1 MPDYKI
7 WGLTALV
14 LSAALIGSVSAQ
26 TAGVAGEVLRQEK
39 KSLTPKTTLDPK
51 KNVTDIFSLDQKT
64 EEEPDIYFDADELIS
79 KDQEKKV
86 EAHGNVEVRRAGM
99 TVWAD
104 KMVYDQFQDTI
115 VATGHVKMQ
124 DSTGNIIYSDEI
136 QISDQMS
143 YAEMNKIKAIMRD
156 GSQVWA
162 EHFYKKENDNK
173 VMRYAVY
180 TPCDFCEDR
189 ENPLWRIRAQKV
201 THDAQNKDVNYNDA
215 FLDFKGVP
223 VLYTP
228 FLSHP
233 DPSVKRRSGFLM
245 PSIGSSSYL
254 GGTLYLRYFWD
265 IDPTS
270 DLLFTPILT
279 TDKNVVWGGQ
289 YRKFFE
295 KGYVEMNG
303 TYLKD
308 DNDDRR
314 SDRGNLFAKGRYE
327 INDQWVADADVEYAS
342 DSLYLK
348 ELDLDNRD
356 EAWLTSMARLQ
367 RFDERDYASAEAYY
381 YKLLSYDLR
390 ETNRLEYDR
399 RRYNKPFI
407 VPLLDY
413 EILSDVSKIGS
424 YWKNEFSTASVYHD
438 NGSQSQRASMI
449 NSWILPW
456 TSSFGERY
464 RMVASVKSDAY
475 YVDDYFNDERQE
487 TSGDVTRVFPQVGLE
502 WRLPLVK
509 ATENTRQIV
518 EPVVMAVVAPN
529 GANKP
534 EHIPNEDSQGVW
546 LDDTNVLDLDRYA
559 GYDRNDTGSRI
570 SYGLNWSS
578 YGNIMGRT
586 SAFIAQTYQ
595 FNKQSS
601 FIEDIENDGH
611 FSDYVGRV
619 YAAPSEILDLNYR
632 FRLDRE
638 DFKFRY
644 NELGAKVGTDL
655 LNLYVSY
662 IYLQQN
668 KNVSEVIG
676 ARQELYTSLNAA
688 LTRDWSISIYNRQDL
703 TDSGGSLEHGGH
715 LIYED
720 ECFSFVTS
728 VKRYDSNDPELD
740 DGYEYTFTFYLKT
753 LGGMG
758 R

>member
-1 MPDYKI
+1 MRKRRI
-7 WGLTALV
+7 LWVMAAFGGL
-14 LSAALIGSVSAQ
+14 LSGFAVYAQ
-26 TAGVAGEVLRQEK
+26 SYGVAGEVVRQGK
-39 KSLTPKTTLDPK
+39 KDLTPKATLEPE
-51 KNVTDIFSLDQKT
+51 KNLTDILTLQPKT
-64 EEEPDIYFDADELIS
+64 EDEPDVYFDADELIS
-79 KDQEKKV
+79 KEKEKQI
-86 EAHGNVEVRRAGM
+86 EAVGNVEVRREGLK
-99 TVWAD
+99 VWAD
-104 KMVYDQFQDTI
+104 KMIYDQNKNTI
-115 VATGHVKMQ
+115 VATGHVRMQ
-124 DSTGNIIYSDEI
+124 DLTGSVVYADEI
-136 QISDQMS
+136 QMSDKMT

-156 GSQVWA
+156 GSRVWA
-162 EHFYKKENDNK
+162 EHFHQKENDNK
-173 VMRYAVY
+173 IMRSAVY
-180 TPCDFCEDR
+180 TPCDFCEDN
-189 ENPLWRIRAQKV
+189 ESPLWRIRARKV
-201 THDAQNKDVNYNDA
+201 THDAQNQNVNYNDA
-215 FLDFKGVP
+215 FLDLKGVP

-245 PSIGSSSYL
+245 PSIGSTSYL

-265 IDPTS
+265 IDPYQ
-270 DLLFTPILT
+270 DFLFTPILT

-295 KGYVEMNG
+295 KGYMEMNG

-327 INDQWVADADVEYAS
+327 INDQWVADTNIEYAS

-367 RFDERDYASAEAYY
+367 RFDARDYASLEAYY
-381 YKLLSYDLR
+381 YKLVSYDLR
-390 ETNRLEYDR
+390 ETNRLEYNR
-399 RRYNKPFI
+399 RRYNKPF
-407 VPLLDY
+407 VAPLLDY

-424 YWKNEFSTASVYHD
+424 YWKNEFSAASVYHEND
-438 NGSQSQRASMI
+438 SQSQRATMI
-449 NSWILPW
+449 NSFILPW
-456 TSSFGERY
+456 TSAYGERY
-464 RMVASVKSDAY
+464 RVVASVKSDAY
-475 YVDDYFNDERQE
+475 YIDDYFNAQRQE
-487 TSGDVTRVFPQVGLE
+487 ISGDVMRVFPQLGLE
-502 WRLPLVK
+502 WRLPFVK
-509 ATENTRQIV
+509 ATENTRQII
-518 EPVVMAVVAPN
+518 EPVVVAVAAPN
-529 GANKP
+529 GANKS
-534 EHIPNEDSQGVW
+534 EKIPNEDSQGVL

-559 GYDRNDTGSRI
+559 GYDRNDVGSRI

-586 SAFIAQTYQ
+586 SAFIAQSYQ
-595 FNKQSS
+595 FNKRTS
-601 FIEDIENDGH
+601 FAQDIENDGH
-611 FSDYVGRV
+611 LSDYVGRV
-619 YAAPSEILDLNYR
+619 YAAPYEFLNLNYR

-638 DFKFRY
+638 DLKFRY
-644 NELGAKVGTDL
+644 NELGAKLGTNL

-668 KNVSEVIG
+668 KNVSEFIG
-676 ARQELYTSLNAA
+676 ERQELYTSLNAA
-688 LTRDWSISIYNRQDL
+688 LTRDWSVSIYNRQDL
-703 TDSGGSLEHGGH
+703 TNSGGSLEHGGH

-720 ECFSFVTS
+720 ECFSFVGS